1 MQQVV
6 SNMLDVANNTCLQ
19 SLQLVGDVDWA
30 VALQHSTVQNPL
42 GVGLMLG
49 EHGVWPWFV
58 WGTKAYDKRSYR

>member
-49 EHGVWPWFV
+49 EHGVWPRFV
-58 WGTKAYDKRSYR
+58 